1 VRHKLFVAPLFRFLY
16 AYFSF
21 FGPLRRSANPMP
33 SDLRQR
39 GVWTRLPIAAGNAI
53 QLAGLIGGAL
63 LLYAATRAAIRS
75 IAISETLTA
84 LLLIYLSCHAIAH
97 WFVGRVLGIR
107 FRFYTLG
114 GAGDPQS
121 WPPGLRWLME
131 HAPFFG
137 VQTDKVSMETAN
149 PFAKAVMWSAGVT
162 SSALLPT
169 LTALWA
175 WQSKIPHGRAL
186 FIFMVIWSTGTVLG
200 NIFRP
205 TGDFFKAR
213 SALKFG
219 SPPA

>member
-1 VRHKLFVAPLFRFLY
+1 MAPLFRFLY
-16 AYFSF
+16 AYFAF
-21 FGPLRRSANPMP
+21 FGPFRRPTNPMP
-33 SDLRQR
+33 ADLRQR
-39 GVWTRLPIAAGNAI
+39 RVWTRLPIATGNAI

-63 LLYAATRAAIRS
+63 LLFAATRAANRSLS
-75 IAISETLTA
+75 IAETLTA
-84 LLLIYLSCHAIAH
+84 LLLIYLCCHAIAH
-97 WFVGRVLGIR
+97 WFVGRVVGIR

-114 GAGDPQS
+114 GAGDPRK
-121 WPPGLRWLME
+121 WPPGMRWLME

-169 LTALWA
+169 LAALWA
-175 WQSKIPHGRAL
+175 WQSKIPHGKAF
-186 FIFMVIWSTGTVLG
+186 FIFTLIWSTGTVLG

-219 SPPA
+219 SPPV

>member
-1 VRHKLFVAPLFRFLY
+1 
-16 AYFSF
+16 
-21 FGPLRRSANPMP
+21 MP

-39 GVWTRLPIAAGNAI
+39 RVWTRLPIAAGNAI
-53 QLAGLIGGAL
+53 QLSGLIGGAL
-63 LLYAATRAAIRS
+63 LLFAATRVAIRS
-75 IAISETLTA
+75 IAIAETLTA

-97 WFVGRVLGIR
+97 WFAGRVVGIR

-137 VQTDKVSMETAN
+137 VQTDKASMETVK

-175 WQSKIPHGRAL
+175 WQSRIPHSKAL
-186 FIFMVIWSTGTVLG
+186 FIFMLIWSTGTVLG

-213 SALKFG
+213 SALKPG
-219 SPPA
+219 SPAV